1 MTEGDW
7 RFRRPRP
14 SEPMEWHYVRDGEKQ
29 TACRSY
35 SANVLEGKVHLPLDE
50 LERLIRSANATICTR
65 CAERSKG

>member
-1 MTEGDW
+1 
-7 RFRRPRP
+7 
-14 SEPMEWHYVRDGEKQ
+14 MEWHYVRDGEKQ